1 TLYYLKKVSK
11 MRELNN
17 KLIAEF
23 MGMTY
28 GDPND
33 NSVMIQMTPQGNEVV
48 PIESMEYYT
57 SWTWLMPVVM
67 KISRKI
73 DKPLDEVVSLLTE
86 VGSDNI
92 WDVKSLHNAVVEFI
106 KWYKASKMTDNRL
119 IAEFMDLEM
128 EVSNKGITE
137 YYHRE
142 FDSGEWYEAE
152 FLPYDEWNWLMPV
165 VEKIELL
172 GYTFEKNFQPI
183 DKDWQCLIVK
193 GNDILYQEFNTDSL
207 IACHYVVIEFIK
219 WYNEQ

>member
-1 TLYYLKKVSK
+1 
-11 MRELNN
+11 
-17 KLIAEF
+17 

-165 VEKIELL
+165 VSKIDGVSKILTNENYIDL
-172 GYTFEKNFQPI
+172 TQRKNI
-183 DKDWQCLIVK
+183 M
-193 GNDILYQEFNTDSL
+193 DSL
-207 IACHYVVIEFIK
+207 PYGMIGDTYDLVIEFIK

>member
-1 TLYYLKKVSK
+1 
-11 MRELNN
+11 
-17 KLIAEF
+17 

>member
-1 TLYYLKKVSK
+1 MTDN
-11 MRELNN
+11 R
-17 KLIAEF
+17 LIAEF